1 MNAITR
7 PIDLK
12 RALEAGSGVVDIV
25 VIYDGQCIFC
35 QTYIKLMRL
44 RTSAGRVLL
53 LDARQRNI
61 AGQVKAALNLDLD
74 DGMLVLY
81 GDRAYWGADAMSIL
95 GTLTST
101 SDAWNAVM
109 ASIFRRQWLARAL
122 YPALKVGRALA
133 LFVLRRPRI
142 RVEAKR

>member
-1 MNAITR
+1 
-7 PIDLK
+7 
-12 RALEAGSGVVDIV
+12 
-25 VIYDGQCIFC
+25 
-35 QTYIKLMRL
+35 MRL
-44 RTSAGRVLL
+44 RASAGRVLL

-74 DGMLVLY
+74 GGMLVLY

-101 SDAWNAVM
+101 SDAWNAAM

-142 RVEAKR
+142 RAAR